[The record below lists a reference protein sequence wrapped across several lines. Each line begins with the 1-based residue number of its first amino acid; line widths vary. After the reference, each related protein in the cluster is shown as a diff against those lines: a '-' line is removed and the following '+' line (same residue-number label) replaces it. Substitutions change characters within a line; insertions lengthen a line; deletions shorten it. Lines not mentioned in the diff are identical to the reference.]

1 MAVRKTG
8 KPAAMT
14 AQETQET
21 TKAVKA
27 YKVVCGTFERRIEA
41 IEAAKTAKKKGFPAR
56 LIIERGKYRLLFSE
70 RISRPEAVE
79 AIKNLA
85 AADIKAEIV

>member
-8 KPAAMT
+8 KPAATT
-14 AQETQET
+14 AQEPQET

-56 LIIERGKYRLLFSE
+56 LIIERGKYRLLFAE